1 MTMTTIAESRHRF
14 PLQVTLRNTAIVFR
28 PLSSACRDAMLG
40 FARSLP
46 EQDLL
51 FLDRDIAQP
60 AVVDQWVRDVADG
73 RLATIAAWRDNSI
86 VGYATTA
93 RGNVRWSR
101 HVADLRVV
109 VAEDY
114 RGLGLGRWLLE
125 LVFEMALEAGASK
138 LVARMTPDQT
148 GALSL
153 FRHLGFEQ
161 EAVLRDHALD
171 ANGLTHDLMVLSFHT
186 RQHPDHRCASCGVAV
201 LAPLL
206 LEGDRLCS
214 HCYESRYEELGSD

>member
-1 MTMTTIAESRHRF
+1 MTTLTESRHHF
-14 PLQVTLRNTAIVFR
+14 PLQVTLHNTAIVFR
-28 PLSSACRDAMLG
+28 PLTSACRDAMLE
-40 FARSLP
+40 FARDLP

-51 FLDRDIAQP
+51 FLERDIAQP
-60 AVVDQWVRDVADG
+60 AVVDQWVRDVSEG
-73 RLATIAAWRDNSI
+73 KLVTIAAWRDDRV

-93 RGNVRWSR
+93 RGNTRWAR
-101 HVADLRVV
+101 HLADLRVV
-109 VAEDY
+109 VSESC
-114 RGLGLGRWLLE
+114 RGIGLGRWLLE
-125 LVFEMALEAGASK
+125 LVFETALEAGATK
-138 LVARMTPDQT
+138 LLARMTPDQA

-171 ANGLTHDLMVLSFHT
+171 ANGLTHDLLVLSFHT
-186 RQHPDHRCASCGVAV
+186 RQHPDNRCASCGVAV

-214 HCYESRYEELGSD
+214 HCYESRYEELGSGD